1 MKIGILQTAPNN
13 CAFLNSL
20 CRKSGVQLVNFVDEA
35 VWEVVLNS
43 GGQVTE
49 RVHDILAEDFMRL
62 IEAGCDSIGLLCSL
76 VKPGIEKVRE
86 KVPMPIIVYD
96 DVQAE
101 RAVAVTPE
109 GGKIAVIAMKDTP
122 LEPSKKAVLEAS
134 VRAEK
139 NIAVETI
146 CVESAKN
153 CLAETGSEALADEY
167 FIRYLRE
174 NRDRYSAFVIPQVPL
189 SRIMVKIR
197 DLKTPVFDSMEPFVD
212 KLING
217 ACSGLEAGLIKK

>member
-13 CAFLNSL
+13 CAFLDSL

-122 LEPSKKAVLEAS
+122 LEQIG
-134 VRAEK
+134 RAH
-139 NIAVETI
+139 V
-146 CVESAKN
+146 
-153 CLAETGSEALADEY
+153 
-167 FIRYLRE
+167 
-174 NRDRYSAFVIPQVPL
+174 
-189 SRIMVKIR
+189 
-197 DLKTPVFDSMEPFVD
+197 
-212 KLING
+212 
-217 ACSGLEAGLIKK
+217 

>member
-13 CAFLNSL
+13 CAFLDSL

-35 VWEVVLNS
+35 V
-43 GGQVTE
+43 
-49 RVHDILAEDFMRL
+49 
-62 IEAGCDSIGLLCSL
+62 
-76 VKPGIEKVRE
+76 
-86 KVPMPIIVYD
+86 
-96 DVQAE
+96 
-101 RAVAVTPE
+101 
-109 GGKIAVIAMKDTP
+109 
-122 LEPSKKAVLEAS
+122 LEAA
-134 VRAEK
+134 VRAGK

-217 ACSGLEAGLIKK
+217 ACSGFEAGLIKK